1 MKRRTI
7 VLLAAS
13 VALAGGLLAIPLSG
27 RGRTPLVPSGRLSLM
42 SGKPSK
48 NTPKLVKNED
58 EWKRQLTAEQYYIT
72 REKGTERAFTGPYW
86 NTKGKGLYKCVCCG
100 APLFDSEAKF
110 DSGTGWPSFWKPV
123 DDQHVETEAD
133 DSHWTRRTEVLCSTC
148 NAHLGHVF
156 DDGPAPT
163 GLRYCING
171 NALAFEPAATSP
183 RGDSETEGNK
193 P

>member
-1 MKRRTI
+1 MKTRTI

-27 RGRTPLVPSGRLSLM
+27 RGRTPRLSPGRLSLM

-48 NTPKLVKNED
+48 NTPKIVKNEE

-72 REKGTERAFTGPYW
+72 REKGTEPPNTGPYVD
-86 NTKGKGLYKCVCCG
+86 NKDKGLYKCVCCG
-100 APLFDSEAKF
+100 APLFDSETKF

-123 DDQHVETEAD
+123 DEQHVATETD
-133 DSHWTRRTEVLCSTC
+133 DSLWMRRTEVLCTTC

-156 DDGPAPT
+156 EDGPAPT

-171 NALAFEPAATSP
+171 HALAFEKSGASP
-183 RGDSETEGNK
+183 GRG
-193 P
+193 